1 MIHDLCGSGDLQPSL
16 CWQPQAVPVRF
27 LRLEAGGQSRRPSV
41 ALRQVPTLV
50 RALVVRKPC
59 HLALESC
66 DQQGHRSQGHL
77 EHT

>member
-1 MIHDLCGSGDLQPSL
+1 MICAGLEVFSPPSVAAASGACAL
-16 CWQPQAVPVRF
+16 PV
-27 LRLEAGGQSRRPSV
+27 RLEAGGQSRRPSV